1 MAKKEKQEKTVKQQI
16 KTYRIRQYSLFGGE
30 FLTALAPYI
39 TIGAINFNDYFY
51 QENGWK
57 VGIGFTLSLAVMG
70 FVVFAMS
77 KGKLKDYGYR
87 GSLVSI
93 AICLF
98 IVGVIAWL
106 FASILNDL
114 AMICFFGA
122 VGVVGSFGLDIVSA
136 DQKKKADELQKAYDE
151 YTKDTTKEQ
160 IKKES
165 LKKRIEKEERAEAQA
180 TE

>member
-1 MAKKEKQEKTVKQQI
+1 MANKEKKEKTVKQQI
-16 KTYRIRQYSLFGGE
+16 KAYRIRQYSLFGGE
-30 FLTALAPYI
+30 FLVALAPYI
-39 TIGAINFNDYFY
+39 TIGAINFEDYFY
-51 QENGWK
+51 QESGWK

-93 AICLF
+93 AIILF

-114 AMICFFGA
+114 AMICFYGA
-122 VGVVGSFGLDIVSA
+122 LGVVGAFGLDIASA
-136 DQKKKADELQKAYDE
+136 DQKNKADELKKAYDE
-151 YTKDTTKEQ
+151 FVKDSTKEQ
-160 IKKES
+160 VKKEN
-165 LKKRIEKEERAEAQA
+165 LKKRIEKEERAEAEA

>member
-1 MAKKEKQEKTVKQQI
+1 MAREKKEKTVKQQI
-16 KTYRIRQYSLFGGE
+16 KSYRIAQYSLFGGE
-30 FLTALAPYI
+30 FLVALTPYI
-39 TIGAINFNDYFY
+39 VIGAINFNDYFD
-51 QENGWK
+51 QVNGWK

-93 AICLF
+93 AIVLF

-122 VGVVGSFGLDIVSA
+122 VGIIGAFGLDTISA
-136 DQKKKADELQKAYDE
+136 LEKGKADELQKALDE
-151 YTKDTTKEQ
+151 YSKDATKEK
-160 IKKES
+160 IKQEN
-165 LKKRIEKEERAEAQA
+165 LKKRIEKEERAEAEA